1 MADTQV
7 KIQDFIQD
15 PEVTTYYQKIQSI
28 LETIQGH
35 LQDAFKMPDAQVK
48 ELKEQGKFMEEWT
61 GRFAKSSMIIFGG
74 FVRDIIQGIPANKL
88 KEKDVDVLVEEISNI
103 SHERLAYIVRYL
115 KEYLTMYKSVD
126 VDWDHN
132 VFFEDISHYGL
143 VKLKIDGIRFDLS
156 FDVNCHGR
164 FDRMHDFACN
174 SLFFDIPD
182 GILATRYRPLSV
194 KECIDDIRNLRLRDM
209 SKCTEYAYN
218 GYSEKS
224 LDIYRQQMI
233 KRKRKMLSYGYSLCV
248 EEITP
253 I

>member
-1 MADTQV
+1 MADTQA

-15 PEVTTYYQKIQSI
+15 PEITKYYGEIQSI
-28 LETIQGH
+28 LETIQKC

-48 ELKEQGKFMEEWT
+48 ELKEKGVFMEEWT
-61 GRFAKSSMIIFGG
+61 CRFTKSSMFIFGG
-74 FVRDIIQGIPANKL
+74 FVRDIIQGIPVDKL
-88 KEKDVDVLVEEISNI
+88 KEKDVDVFIEEMSNI

-115 KEYLTMYKSVD
+115 KEYLTMYKSVN
-126 VDWDHN
+126 VDWDYN
-132 VFFEDISHYGL
+132 VFWDDISHYGL
-143 VKLKIDGIRFDLS
+143 VKMKIDGIRFDLS
-156 FDVNCHGR
+156 FDVNAHGR
-164 FDRMHDFACN
+164 FSKMHDFACN
-174 SLFFDIPD
+174 SLFCDTQD
-182 GILATRYRPLSV
+182 GTLAARYRPLSV